1 MIDPGFAQE
10 LADEWIAAWNS
21 HDLERV
27 LSHYSDDFE
36 MASPKIVEFAGEP
49 SGVLRG
55 KAAIGAYWRAAMAKV
70 PGLHFELQSALVG
83 SRSVAIHYKNQF
95 GKYVIEVVE
104 LDDQRRIIR
113 AAAHY

>member
-1 MIDPGFAQE
+1 MIDTAFAHE